1 MTTTEPVPPTPSVE
15 EFLSEEQFRIYDTL
29 LAVTLTLCTLVGLP
43 GNIVS
48 LLYFYSSKQRNFS
61 NLIYTFVCCIDI
73 GTSIVPIP
81 VMIALFNARRPGI
94 FGETI
99 FCVGWSVFFYYLQLM
114 SMFLVMLMSVSRSI
128 KLIFLLHK
136 IERRFLI
143 LSFLLYTGF
152 IITRFI
158 MTLCL
163 HLGGKAVF
171 AFSSPSPYCWFDIYG
186 KPFSIIDQMINALS
200 VGFPPIITTISFTV
214 FVVMIRRGLGKMNKK
229 KRQAAVTMA
238 LFTFL
243 FLACNLPC
251 FMNNILW
258 FMTELRYESEYPEP
272 FYAKKFMFFYSWVI
286 SDVFCTAL
294 NAALNPVLYFCRM
307 RNLRDWVRSRAQ
319 GTTREH
325 SMNLSAR
332 STDHAT

>member
-1 MTTTEPVPPTPSVE
+1 MTPLSPSIPDVA
-15 EFLSEEQFRIYDTL
+15 EFLSEERFRIYDIL

-61 NLIYTFVCCIDI
+61 SLIYSLV
-73 GTSIVPIP
+73 SIVDICICVVQIP
-81 VMIALFNARRPGI
+81 VMIALFNTRRPGI
-94 FGETI
+94 FAEPT
-99 FCVGWSVFFYYLQLM
+99 FCKAWNAAFFYLQQM
-114 SMFLVMLMSVSRSI
+114 SMFLVLLMSVSRSI
-128 KLIFLLHK
+128 KIIFLLHK
-136 IERRFLI
+136 IEIRLLI
-143 LSFLLYTGF
+143 LSVLLYTGF

-158 MTLCL
+158 MTLFL

-171 AFSSPSPYCWFDIYG
+171 AFSSPSPYCWFDIYVR
-186 KPFSIIDQMINALS
+186 PFSIIDQMINALS

-214 FVVMIRRGLGKMNKK
+214 FVVMIRRGLDKMNKK

-251 FMNNILW
+251 FLNNILW
-258 FMTELRYESEYPEP
+258 FMTKLSYASEYPEP

-286 SDVFCTAL
+286 SDIFCTAL
-294 NAALNPVLYFCRM
+294 NAALNPVLYFCRIK
-307 RNLRDWVRSRAQ
+307 NLRDWVKSRIQ
-319 GTTREH
+319 GTTLEH
-325 SMNLSAR
+325 SSTVR
-332 STDHAT
+332 STDNAT

>member
-1 MTTTEPVPPTPSVE
+1 MTTTEPLPSTPDVA
-15 EFLSEEQFRIYDTL
+15 EFLSEERFRIYDIL

-48 LLYFYSSKQRNFS
+48 LLYFYSAKQRNFS
-61 NLIYTFVCCIDI
+61 NLIYMFVCCIDI

-81 VMIALFNARRPGI
+81 VMIALYNARRPGI
-94 FGETI
+94 FGEAI
-99 FCVGWSVFFYYLQLM
+99 FCVGWSVFFYYLQRM

-152 IITRFI
+152 IIIHNILAEIF
-158 MTLCL
+158 
-163 HLGGKAVF
+163 GGENNYGY
-171 AFSSPSPYCWFDIYG
+171 SSSDVYCYYELEE
-186 KPFSIIDQMINALS
+186 KPFSYIDLLVANMSI
-200 VGFPPIITTISFTV
+200 GIPPIITTISFTV
-214 FVVMIRRGLGKMNKK
+214 FFFMLMKKRKTSKTNKK
-229 KRQAAVTMA
+229 TRQAAVTMA

-251 FMNNILW
+251 FLNNILW
-258 FMTELRYESEYPEP
+258 FMSELSYESEYPEP

-286 SDVFCTAL
+286 SDIFCTAL
-294 NAALNPVLYFCRM
+294 NAALNPVLYFCRIK
-307 RNLRDWVRSRAQ
+307 NLRDWVKSRIQ
-319 GTTREH
+319 GTTLEH
-325 SMNLSAR
+325 SSTVR
-332 STDHAT
+332 STDNAT